1 MRVLDDDPL
10 SVAVEATRQS
20 GEPVQGL
27 ERVADEHRGH
37 PSILRFIWA
46 SPRRKAATK
55 ESR

>member
-27 ERVADEHRGH
+27 ERVETRDRSVWGAR
-37 PSILRFIWA
+37 S
-46 SPRRKAATK
+46 
-55 ESR
+55 